1 MEAAA
6 RAAFEAAERPE
17 ILGDAPAEMSL
28 VLADDALVQTLNRD
42 YRDKDK
48 PTNVLSFALLDDL
61 DDTDDVLAREQGMP
75 ILIGDVILAFETVQ
89 REAREQGK
97 SVGDHLTHLVIH
109 GVLHLLGYDHQS
121 DPDAD
126 RMERLE
132 TSILARMG
140 IADPYSANPAQGRWR
155 ARGDWR
161 GRRHHTPTHMTM
173 TDISGSR
180 SPREDGAD
188 EQNSFTGQ
196 FRGWLRTILGG
207 RGDTT
212 LRDTIEELIEERR
225 EAEGSIAADERV
237 LLANILKLHDRTVV
251 DAMVPRADIV
261 AVDID
266 TTLPAL
272 IERMSEE
279 AHSRMPVY
287 RETLDDVVGMV
298 HIKDV
303 LACIAKQKPFQMSD
317 IVRDV
322 VIVAP
327 SMPVLDLLLQM
338 RQSRQHMALVVD
350 EFGGIDGL
358 VTIEDL
364 VEEIVG
370 EIEDEHDEEEAP
382 MLVTR
387 PDGTLLADARLPID
401 EFLNEVGPVLNEEEQ
416 EDFDTLGGLVFSL
429 AGRVPSRGELLKHYS
444 GMEFEVVDAD
454 PRRIKRLRV
463 RNLPEPA
470 AAHA

>member
-1 MEAAA
+1 
-6 RAAFEAAERPE
+6 
-17 ILGDAPAEMSL
+17 
-28 VLADDALVQTLNRD
+28 
-42 YRDKDK
+42 
-48 PTNVLSFALLDDL
+48 
-61 DDTDDVLAREQGMP
+61 
-75 ILIGDVILAFETVQ
+75 
-89 REAREQGK
+89 
-97 SVGDHLTHLVIH
+97 
-109 GVLHLLGYDHQS
+109 
-121 DPDAD
+121 
-126 RMERLE
+126 
-132 TSILARMG
+132 
-140 IADPYSANPAQGRWR
+140 
-155 ARGDWR
+155 
-161 GRRHHTPTHMTM
+161 MTM

-237 LLANILKLHDRTVV
+237 LLANILKLRDRTVV

-463 RNLPEPA
+463 RNLPEA
-470 AAHA
+470 ISAAHA

>member
-1 MEAAA
+1 MA
-6 RAAFEAAERPE
+6 
-17 ILGDAPAEMSL
+17 
-28 VLADDALVQTLNRD
+28 
-42 YRDKDK
+42 
-48 PTNVLSFALLDDL
+48 
-61 DDTDDVLAREQGMP
+61 
-75 ILIGDVILAFETVQ
+75 
-89 REAREQGK
+89 
-97 SVGDHLTHLVIH
+97 
-109 GVLHLLGYDHQS
+109 
-121 DPDAD
+121 
-126 RMERLE
+126 
-132 TSILARMG
+132 
-140 IADPYSANPAQGRWR
+140 
-155 ARGDWR
+155 
-161 GRRHHTPTHMTM
+161 
-173 TDISGSR
+173 DISGSR
-180 SPREDGAD
+180 TPREDGAD

-237 LLANILKLHDRTVV
+237 LLANILKLRDRTVV
-251 DAMVPRADIV
+251 DTMVPRADIV

-266 TTLPAL
+266 TTLPEL
-272 IERMSEE
+272 IERMSQE

-287 RETLDDVVGMV
+287 RETLDDVVGVV

-303 LACIAKQKPFQMSD
+303 LSAVARKTPFQLKD
-317 IVRDV
+317 ITRDA

-370 EIEDEHDEEEAP
+370 EIEDEHDDAEEP

-387 PDGTLLADARLPID
+387 PDGTMLADARVPID
-401 EFLNEVGPVLNEEEQ
+401 DFLSLVGPVLDDGER
-416 EDFDTLGGLVFSL
+416 EDFDTLGGLVFNL
-429 AGRVPSRGELLKHYS
+429 AGRVPSRGELLKHPS
-444 GMEFEVVDAD
+444 GLEFEVVDAD

-463 RNLPEPA
+463 RNLPEPVDA
-470 AAHA
+470 THG